1 MERAERGELTDED
14 LRIIRL
20 NIIKLNYLHKASVPF
35 RCPVMV
41 YFHAKST
48 HMKCELEDILNL
60 IKSDA
65 QKLESDYI
73 RKEIKGDAEKIRLFI
88 EKQKKFTPCGLFY
101 GRRDRIDIRQ
111 LNGIVL
117 LENYTDKLT
126 FQQIQ
131 AIKNEPYTY
140 TLFRQLEK
148 DKYAI
153 LVKTSGMTNRNFE
166 TYRYQLKE
174 YYRKLIGSD
183 TIVASSINRAIYL
196 PHDKGF
202 YRCDEIK
209 YYTLIS

>member
-20 NIIKLNYLHKASVPF
+20 NIIKLNYLHKESVPF

-41 YFHAKST
+41 YFHSKSLY
-48 HMKCELEDILNL
+48 MKSELEDILNL

-65 QKLESDYI
+65 LKLESDYI
-73 RKEIKGDAEKIRLFI
+73 RKEIKGDDNKIRLFI

-101 GRRDRIDIRQ
+101 ARRDRIDIRQ
-111 LNGIVL
+111 LNGIIL
-117 LENYTDKLT
+117 LENYWAKLT
-126 FQQIQ
+126 IQQIQ

-140 TLFRQLEK
+140 AFFRQLEK

-153 LVKTSGMTNRNFE
+153 FVKTSGMTSRNYE

-174 YYRKLIGSD
+174 YYRKLIDSD
-183 TIVASSINRAIYL
+183 AITASSINRSIYL
-196 PHDKGF
+196 SYDKGL

-209 YYTLIS
+209 YYSIY